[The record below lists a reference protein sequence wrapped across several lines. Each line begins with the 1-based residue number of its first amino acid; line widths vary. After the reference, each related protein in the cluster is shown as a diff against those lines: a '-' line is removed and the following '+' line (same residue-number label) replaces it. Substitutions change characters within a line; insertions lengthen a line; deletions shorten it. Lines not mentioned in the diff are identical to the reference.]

1 MTDVQS
7 TLPPSQQKGERPSK
21 RAIAL
26 LLKQAELHAEDG
38 RMMLDVSRFPLAGC
52 AAYMAML
59 AATRAQLMSAGEP
72 TAGDFNAILERVTL
86 LMGDAYGLAR
96 DLARTHRVIERID
109 DGDMEELCDAHVRP
123 LVAAAERFVDV
134 VKSRTVRGGE
144 H

>member
-1 MTDVQS
+1 MTDVHS
-7 TLPPSQQKGERPSK
+7 TLPSSQKGERPSK

-38 RMMLDVSRFPLAGC
+38 RMMLDVSRYPLAGC

-59 AATRAQLMSAGEP
+59 AAARAQLMAAGES
-72 TAGDFNAILERVTL
+72 TIGDFNAILERITL
-86 LMGDAYGLAR
+86 LMGDAFGLAR

-109 DGDMEELCDAHVRP
+109 DGVMDELCDAHVRP
-123 LVAAAERFVDV
+123 LVAAAERFVEV
-134 VKSRTVRGGE
+134 VKGRTQRNGE

>member
-1 MTDVQS
+1 MADIHS
-7 TLPPSQQKGERPSK
+7 SLPSHHKEKGERPSK

-59 AATRAQLMSAGEP
+59 AAARAQLAAAAEP
-72 TAGDFNAILERVTL
+72 TGGDFSAVLERITL

-96 DLARTHRVIERID
+96 DLARTHRVIEQID
-109 DGDMEELCDAHVRP
+109 DGAMEEVCDAHVRP
-123 LVAAAERFVDV
+123 LVAAAERFVEV
-134 VKSRTVRGGE
+134 VKSRTLRGD